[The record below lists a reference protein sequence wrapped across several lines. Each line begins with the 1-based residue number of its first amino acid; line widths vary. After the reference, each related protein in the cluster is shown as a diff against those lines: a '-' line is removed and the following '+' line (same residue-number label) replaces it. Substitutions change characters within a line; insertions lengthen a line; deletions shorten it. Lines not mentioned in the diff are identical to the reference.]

1 MLSTR
6 YLLHKNTN
14 FESIESAV
22 LDVDKQKY
30 YIDDVWTDALKVDSV
45 DEVSEN
51 GVDVMEGDT
60 EGEAKVTANLE
71 NSRYTCLDI
80 HREIYTY

>member
-30 YIDDVWTDALKVDSV
+30 YIDDVSTDGALKVDSV

-51 GVDVMEGDT
+51 GVDVMEGHT
-60 EGEAKVTANLE
+60 EGEAEVAANLE
-71 NSRYTCLDI
+71 TVDI
-80 HREIYTY
+80 NKHKQINPF